1 MSALFDFLLLSGG
14 IYATFWLLSIAV
26 RAENNTPTPDDYNG
40 NDELS

>member
-1 MSALFDFLLLSGG
+1 MTQLFDFLLFGAGVSFLC
-14 IYATFWLLSIAV
+14 WLLSIAG